1 MAWVVGL
8 ALFSACGTAPS
19 GSASGVFEP
28 GQEGVLTVATNL
40 PSPGFWEGSTADP
53 TGGFEYELAVELAKR
68 FGLDDV
74 RVVDV
79 EFEQL
84 VAGDLAGADLALA
97 ELTPTTERREVFD
110 FSTAYLES
118 HPGVLVR
125 EGTDVADLADA
136 RDLRWGVQAGSTH
149 VGFVEG
155 AIRPAEGFEEFSDIG
170 LVVDALER
178 GEVDAALLDL
188 PAAVVQERITDG
200 ELVAV
205 AQFATDE
212 VLAAALPPGSGNLEA
227 VDAAIR
233 AMHRDG
239 TIERLAT
246 EWLGSATG
254 DGGFDVPLIRSRGVR
269 E

>member
-1 MAWVVGL
+1 MAAVVGL
-8 ALFSACGTAPS
+8 AVLSACGAAPS

-28 GQEGVLTVATNL
+28 DQVGVLTVATNL
-40 PSPGFWEGSTADP
+40 PSPGFWEGTAAAP
-53 TGGFEYELAVELAKR
+53 TGGFEYELAIELAER
-68 FGLDDV
+68 FGLDTV

-84 VAGDLAGADLALA
+84 VAGDLGGADLALA
-97 ELTPTTERREVFD
+97 ELTPTTERRAVLD

-125 EGTDVADLADA
+125 SGTEVSDLADA
-136 RDLRWGVQAGSTH
+136 RELRWAAQAGSIH
-149 VGFVEG
+149 ADFVEG
-155 AIRPAEGFEEFSDIG
+155 AIQPTGGLAEFSDIG

-178 GEVDAALLDL
+178 GDVDAALLDL
-188 PAAVVQERITDG
+188 PAAVVQERLTG
-200 ELVAV
+200 GALVAV
-205 AQFATDE
+205 AQFANDD
-212 VLAAALPPGSGNLEA
+212 VLAAGLPRGSGNVEA

-246 EWLGSATG
+246 QWLGSASG
-254 DGGFDVPLIRSRGVR
+254 NGVFDIPLIRSRGVR
-269 E
+269 T